1 MTDLIVFSAHAADF
15 CSRAGGM
22 IALTAAS
29 GRSVHVV
36 DLTFGER
43 GESEDYWSGAGPR
56 SADGAKQ
63 VRRAEAEEAAA
74 TLGASI
80 EFLDFGDYPL
90 EIDGERLNRI
100 AAILRERRPASVA
113 THWNRDPYNLDHE
126 VTANAVAR
134 AASIAAVPGSD
145 PSRPPAPYPALFA
158 FEPTIPRD
166 DDTGFRPSHYVV
178 IDDVFEL
185 KMRAL
190 ACLRSQTKL
199 PKMYTQW
206 GEYRGAQARQWC
218 GQAVRYA
225 EAYYR
230 HTASVGRSLL

>member
-22 IALTAAS
+22 IALAAAA
-29 GRSVHVV
+29 GKSVHVV

-43 GESEDYWSGAGPR
+43 GESEDYWSGGGAR
-56 SADGAKQ
+56 SEDEAKW
-63 VRRAEAEEAAA
+63 VRRAEAEEAAS
-74 TLGASI
+74 TLGATI

-90 EIDGERLNRI
+90 EICPGRLNRI
-100 AAILRERRPASVA
+100 AAILRERRPATVA

-126 VTANAVAR
+126 ITANAVAR
-134 AASIAAVPGSD
+134 AASIAGVPGSD
-145 PSRPPAPYPALFA
+145 PSLPPSPYPALFA

-190 ACLRSQTKL
+190 SCLRSQTKL

-206 GEYRGAQARQWC
+206 GEYRGAQARQWS
-218 GQAVRYA
+218 GRPVRYA

-230 HTASVGRSLL
+230 HTAQVGQSLA